1 MDDPDEMTVTSDGEP
16 MPPGLLAPMHCVGW
30 FGKIPSVGDFVT
42 RRLPPSFVRPWDQW
56 LQTGMSESRR
66 RMGERWV
73 DVYLTFPV
81 WRFLLPVGVLG
92 STAWTGV
99 LMPSV
104 DRVGRY
110 FPLTLATPLN
120 RSDFDGL
127 GLNDLE
133 VLLKGLEDAGLA
145 GLDGEHIDQFDLRI
159 RGLPHSPR
167 TTARSLPPLDSLQNE
182 EQVGH
187 WPLAKGLDAELSRQA
202 GLHLLSF
209 LGRRSAWWL
218 PGVEQSG
225 GTIRLDR
232 WPMALDA
239 FETLILQD

>member
-1 MDDPDEMTVTSDGEP
+1 
-16 MPPGLLAPMHCVGW
+16 
-30 FGKIPSVGDFVT
+30 
-42 RRLPPSFVRPWDQW
+42 
-56 LQTGMSESRR
+56 
-66 RMGERWV
+66 
-73 DVYLTFPV
+73 VYLTFPV

-127 GLNDLE
+127 GLDDLE
-133 VLLKGLEDAGLA
+133 VLLKGLEYAGLA

-159 RGLPHSPR
+159 RGLPHSPGA
-167 TTARSLPPLDSLQNE
+167 TARSLPPLDCLQSE
-182 EQVGH
+182 DQVGH
-187 WPLAKGLDAELSRQA
+187 WPLANGLDAELRRQA

>member
-1 MDDPDEMTVTSDGEP
+1 MDAPDEVTLSGDSEP
-16 MPPGLLAPMHCVGW
+16 IPPGPLAPMPCVGW

-42 RRLPPSFVRPWDQW
+42 RRLPPGFVKPWDQW
-56 LQTGMSESRR
+56 LQSGMSESRR

-232 WPMALDA
+232 WPMAIDA
-239 FETLILQD
+239 LETLILQD

>member
-1 MDDPDEMTVTSDGEP
+1 VDASEESTLGGAGFPQSDGATTP
-16 MPPGLLAPMHCVGW
+16 MPCVGW

-56 LQTGMSESRR
+56 LQTGMLESRR
-66 RMGERWV
+66 HIGDQWV

-81 WRFLLPVGVLG
+81 WRFLLPLGVLG
-92 STAWTGV
+92 PTAWTGV

-110 FPLTLATPLN
+110 FPLTLAAPLN

-127 GLNDLE
+127 GLDDLE
-133 VLLKGLEDAGLA
+133 ALLKGMEEAGLA
-145 GLDGEHIDQFDLRI
+145 ALDGEPIDPFDLRI
-159 RGLPHSPR
+159 RSLRHAPVRAVG
-167 TTARSLPPLDSLQNE
+167 ALPPLTRLEDE
-182 EQVGH
+182 DQVGH
-187 WPLAKGLDAELSRQA
+187 WPLAQGLDVALRQQA
-202 GLHLLSF
+202 AQHLLSF
-209 LGRRSAWWL
+209 LGRRSLWWL

-232 WPMALDA
+232 WPMAFDA
-239 FETLILQD
+239 FQTLILQD